1 MMKCDGKMHIST
13 NELLC
18 SSCTAT
24 VVVHT
29 YSHIIINF
37 LHDNVERCEMH
48 MYMMTVCIEPVR
60 ITFDPR
66 VCLYEV
72 IYLYMLRLYQGRKYT
87 FRFPSSRATRR
98 TLFMDKI
105 FCILMRSARRGSP
118 TGEFSNA

>member
-48 MYMMTVCIEPVR
+48 MYMMTMCIEPVR

-66 VCLYEV
+66 VLPIRSY
-72 IYLYMLRLYQGRKYT
+72 IYVTLVPGTKIYISIS
-87 FRFPSSRATRR
+87 FISSHEKN
-98 TLFMDKI
+98 FI
-105 FCILMRSARRGSP
+105 YG
-118 TGEFSNA
+118 